1 MFEVSCMSQLSRLDL
16 PSYVLFACL
25 DAENKGYVSAE
36 VLRQLED
43 WPSPVAQFVAGAQLL
58 YDPSGTGVVSYAHFR
73 RFCSYLDHL
82 RPDRSSLSELRSEM
96 RQALADLCGTDFGCN
111 EMGYPSHNG
120 HNYGDGYNS
129 SNGAKTSRGLD
140 APAELSGL
148 VRLLQDATSLR
159 RELAEVL
166 AGAFLAV
173 RSQNMRT
180 YRGFLI
186 MGRHSQIPG
195 SGLKPFYFWFLF
207 EDFCFFVFDMFT
219 PCPWKFSL
227 TAVLEKL
234 CLKQTGLKNTNIT
247 EDSAEKT
254 CRRAFQ
260 SLFGSF
266 CGFGFRS
273 FGTAARLRTAC
284 WRSAGLRRPAIR
296 LGGSWR

>member
-1 MFEVSCMSQLSRLDL
+1 MLKPHWGNAGHCRSSHPLPGKNRHFLETKVGRQWAPEGSLDVNALYADHKAWLSSRGAPHEAQLSMFEVSSMSQLSRLDL

-36 VLRQLED
+36 ALRQLED

-82 RPDRSSLSELRSEM
+82 RPDRRSLTELRLEM

-111 EMGYPSHNG
+111 EIGYPSHNG
-120 HNYGDGYNS
+120 HNHGDGYNS
-129 SNGAKTSRGLD
+129 SNGSNGAKISRGLD

-148 VRLLQDATSLR
+148 VRLLQDTTSLR

-173 RSQNMRT
+173 RSQNVRS

-195 SGLKPFYFWFLF
+195 SGLKPFYFWF
-207 EDFCFFVFDMFT
+207 
-219 PCPWKFSL
+219 
-227 TAVLEKL
+227 
-234 CLKQTGLKNTNIT
+234 CLKM
-247 EDSAEKT
+247 
-254 CRRAFQ
+254 FV
-260 SLFGSF
+260 SL
-266 CGFGFRS
+266 
-273 FGTAARLRTAC
+273 
-284 WRSAGLRRPAIR
+284 
-296 LGGSWR
+296 